1 MSDHG
6 KISTAFDAFM
16 ADSGANDKRDALVIY
31 RAPRDGTLPPAP
43 KDPTERL
50 KYVKER
56 ADRQRT
62 VFISFSDSYEFE
74 ALRRLVNKRLELTTS
89 SVGFNVLPVAQVEVT
104 SRMLPAL
111 AERPAVVAIM
121 PNQRLHP
128 IEPRVVGYKAAST
141 AESKPALRSTAAGTA
156 PTSAERSPEERRMTV
171 FPLAWHRKRI
181 SSWPVYCSANPPFV
195 R

>member
-62 VFISFSDSYEFE
+62 VYIS
-74 ALRRLVNKRLELTTS
+74 LTRGS
-89 SVGFNVLPVAQVEVT
+89 N
-104 SRMLPAL
+104 
-111 AERPAVVAIM
+111 
-121 PNQRLHP
+121 
-128 IEPRVVGYKAAST
+128 
-141 AESKPALRSTAAGTA
+141 
-156 PTSAERSPEERRMTV
+156 
-171 FPLAWHRKRI
+171 
-181 SSWPVYCSANPPFV
+181 
-195 R
+195 

>member
-62 VFISFSDSYEFE
+62 VYISFSDSYEFE

-111 AERPAVVAIM
+111 AERPDVVAIM

-128 IEPRVVGYKAAST
+128 IEPRVVGYKAPARRSRRQASPG
-141 AESKPALRSTAAGTA
+141 ASRH
-156 PTSAERSPEERRMTV
+156 
-171 FPLAWHRKRI
+171 LAFRI
-181 SSWPVYCSANPPFV
+181 C
-195 R
+195 